1 MDSKFDHVNKQLEYY
16 KKNNIYRKLLI
27 SQLKENNEFYIGN
40 KKVINLCSNDYLG
53 LSQNKVLIEQTKR
66 SLRQISQCSSRLVS
80 GNDVAISKLEKIL
93 ASHRGSES
101 ALVFPTGYMANLGAI
116 SAISTEEHTI
126 FSDELNHASIID
138 ACKLAKKKKVAI
150 FNHNDADDLEKK
162 IKKTQGK
169 TIVITEGVFS
179 MDGDIAKLDEI
190 CEITKKY
197 DSILVVDDAHGD
209 FIFGKEEN
217 YGGVPEKFGVEDNVD
232 IHVSSLSKGLG
243 CFGGYTATSQI
254 VNELFINKS
263 RPFIYTSAIPEHI
276 CISAIN
282 AISFL
287 NKKSEIQSNFYEKI
301 KWFNNQ
307 LKKIGFDIGPT
318 SSQIIPIIIGEEK
331 LTLRFSKNLFDFGI
345 FIQAIRYPT
354 VELGKSRLRI
364 SLNSSIRKNI
374 LEYVIICLEK
384 LGKKYDII

>member
-1 MDSKFDHVNKQLEYY
+1 MDSKFDYVYKQLEYY
-16 KKNNIYRKLLI
+16 KKSNIYRKLLI
-27 SQLKENNEFYIGN
+27 SQLKENNEFYVGN
-40 KKVINLCSNDYLG
+40 KKLINLCSNDYLG
-53 LSQNKVLIEQTKR
+53 LSQNKFLIEQTKK

-93 ASHRGSES
+93 AFHRGSES

-138 ACKLAKKKKVAI
+138 ACKLAKKKKVVI
-150 FNHNDADDLEKK
+150 FNHNDPDDLEKK
-162 IKKTQGK
+162 IKRTKGK

-190 CEITKKY
+190 SEITKNCG
-197 DSILVVDDAHGD
+197 SILVVDDAHGD
-209 FIFGKEEN
+209 FIYGKKDN
-217 YGGVPEKFGVEDNVD
+217 YGGVPEQFSVEDNVD
-232 IHVSSLSKGLG
+232 IHISSLSKGLG
-243 CFGGYTATSQI
+243 CFGGYTATSQM

-287 NKKSEIQSNFYEKI
+287 NKNSNIQCNFYEKI
-301 KWFNNQ
+301 NWFINH
-307 LKKIGFDIGPT
+307 LKKIGFDLGTT
-318 SSQIIPIIIGEEK
+318 SSQIIPIILGEEK
-331 LTLRFSKNLFDFGI
+331 IALMFSKDLFDLGI

-354 VELGKSRLRI
+354 VGLGKSRLRI
-364 SLNSSIRKNI
+364 SLNYSIKKNI

-384 LGKKYDII
+384 LGKKYNII